1 MTFID
6 YVEKVIIM
14 EYLKKWE
21 NYCIIRLDLSK
32 CIVFSSLLKKCYLVI
47 GVREYKSV
55 LISLQQV
62 KYMFSLFP
70 ISQHRCT
77 KKNKN
82 KNKNKKRKQEQ
93 KNKRKK
99 AMLNLRWFLSIA
111 LCILYCAKKVRNQGI
126 KRACIPRL
134 GINRQ
139 MKRYD
144 GLLLVNEHT
153 NL

>member
-21 NYCIIRLDLSK
+21 NYCIIWLDLSK
-32 CIVFSSLLKKCYLVI
+32 CIDFSSLLKQCYLVI

-70 ISQHRCT
+70 ISQHKCT
-77 KKNKN
+77 KK
-82 KNKNKKRKQEQ
+82 KQKQ
-93 KNKRKK
+93 KQNTKTRTKNKRKK
-99 AMLNLRWFLSIA
+99 AMLYLRWFLSIV
-111 LCILYCAKKVRNQGI
+111 LCILYCAKKAHNQAI

-134 GINRQ
+134 GIVFQ
-139 MKRYD
+139 
-144 GLLLVNEHT
+144 
-153 NL
+153 